1 MRHFFPF
8 FFRLFFAFLAARILT
23 LIVGWPGRQALVIL
37 TVVFLG
43 NIYLF
48 DYLDYRSRTNW
59 RRRAGR
65 PPEGGQALPGTA
77 PEPPPEP

>member
-23 LIVGWPGRQALVIL
+23 LIVGLPGRQALVIL

-48 DYLDYRSRTNW
+48 DYLDSRSRTNW
-59 RRRAGR
+59 RRRASR
-65 PPEGGQALPGTA
+65 PPAGRQTLPEKA
-77 PEPPPEP
+77 PEPPPGP